1 MKIIT
6 CHFLTLLKYI
16 NLNKMTLFILKY
28 LNSFIFAIPNLQWTF
43 KMLAV
48 FIELKNVFANLYM
61 NIIK

>member
-1 MKIIT
+1 MKIIM

-43 KMLAV
+43 KMLAL